1 MIQGEIGNEKQPYEK
16 DTDTFLTGANI
27 DETQKEI
34 QIDSLENS
42 QALVEQNLMQN

>member
-1 MIQGEIGNEKQPYEK
+1 MIEKDNSSGTGKAPNPYEK

-27 DETQKEI
+27 DETQNEI

-42 QALVEQNLMQN
+42 